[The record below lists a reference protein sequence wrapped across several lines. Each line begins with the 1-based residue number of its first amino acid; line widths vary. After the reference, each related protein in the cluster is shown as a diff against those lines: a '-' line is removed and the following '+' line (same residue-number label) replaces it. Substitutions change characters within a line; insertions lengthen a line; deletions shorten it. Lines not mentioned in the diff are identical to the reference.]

1 MSGSYA
7 AETLR
12 DITQTLEVSRH
23 APGQI
28 IDCQETSLP
37 GAGDLERAGVDC
49 LIVFT
54 GDGTLSR
61 YLGNLESDG
70 WRGTVLPLPGGTKN
84 LLCKDLFGERTA
96 LEISEE
102 LAAGRLRVGPRGCI
116 RCGEHTALAEILL
129 GPDARSAEVRESLR
143 QNDYAD
149 ALKTSAEI
157 ASEAATGPLI
167 RIVEPPIT
175 HDQGYPGILFTPVE
189 GTLWARGYHLES
201 LEDWVKQTVAIARRD
216 FRDGPHDDLGT
227 MRRARCS
234 IADHGSIDAMID
246 GEAECL
252 AGEVELAFDD
262 FALPFLMPRESSD
275 QG

>member
-7 AETLR
+7 EETVR
-12 DITQTLEVSRH
+12 DITQTLKGSRH
-23 APGQI
+23 APGQV

-61 YLGNLESDG
+61 YLGNLEGDG

-84 LLCKDLFGERTA
+84 LLCTDIFGESDA
-96 LEISEE
+96 LDIARL
-102 LAAGRLRVGPRGCI
+102 LARGRLSEGSRGCI
-116 RCGEHTALAEILL
+116 RCGKHTALAEILL

-143 QNDYAD
+143 QNDFAD

-157 ASEAATGPLI
+157 ASEAANGPLI
-167 RIVEPPIT
+167 RIVEPPI
-175 HDQGYPGILFTPVE
+175 DREQGYPGILFTPVDE
-189 GTLWARGYHLES
+189 TLWARGYHLES
-201 LEDWVKQTVAIARRD
+201 VEDWVKQTVAIAKRD

-227 MRRARCS
+227 MRRARCC
-234 IADHGSIDAMID
+234 IEDNGTIDAMID
-246 GEAECL
+246 GELECL
-252 AGEVELAFDD
+252 SGEVEVVFDH
-262 FALPFLMPRESSD
+262 FALPFLMPGTSGD
-275 QG
+275 CG